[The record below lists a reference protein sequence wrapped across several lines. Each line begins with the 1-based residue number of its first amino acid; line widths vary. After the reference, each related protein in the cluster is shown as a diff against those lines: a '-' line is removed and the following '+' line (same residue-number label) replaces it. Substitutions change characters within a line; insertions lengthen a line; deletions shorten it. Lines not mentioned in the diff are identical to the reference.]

1 MSETDTQDSL
11 PSDTPSGQ
19 DPTGHTDDTP
29 SSTAPDPHDVKTQ
42 GAGSAAEKDPANWVT
57 GDEPMTGPQA
67 SYLETLAHQ
76 AGEEVPEGLTK
87 AQASDEI
94 ERLQGSGAGPAGSPA
109 GDGAER
115 SSTQGAGDGAERSST
130 QGAGD
135 GAERSSPAGPVERP
149 TDQWVTGDEPM
160 TGPQASYL
168 ETLAQQAGVEP
179 PTGLNKSEASR
190 AIDELQAKAG
200 RRSNEGSTPIGELD
214 QSSSRSSG

>member
-1 MSETDTQDSL
+1 MSETDTRDSL

-19 DPTGHTDDTP
+19 DPPGHTDDTP
-29 SSTAPDPHDVKTQ
+29 PSTGGGADAPDPREAPDPHDVKAQ
-42 GAGSAAEKDPANWVT
+42 GAGSAAEKDPAHWVT

-87 AQASDEI
+87 AQAHDEI
-94 ERLQGSGAGPAGSPA
+94 ERLQGSDSDPAGSPA
-109 GDGAER
+109 R
-115 SSTQGAGDGAERSST
+115 Q
-130 QGAGD
+130 
-135 GAERSSPAGPVERP
+135 ERP

-168 ETLAQQAGVEP
+168 ETLAQQAGTEV

-190 AIDELQAKAG
+190 AIDELQGKAG
-200 RRSNEGSTPIGELD
+200 KQGG
-214 QSSSRSSG
+214 

>member
-1 MSETDTQDSL
+1 MTEQ
-11 PSDTPSGQ
+11 
-19 DPTGHTDDTP
+19 
-29 SSTAPDPHDVKTQ
+29 APDPHAVKSPGGDT
-42 GAGSAAEKDPANWVT
+42 SAEKDNSAWVT

-76 AGEEVPEGLTK
+76 AGEEPPTELTK

-94 ERLQGSGAGPAGSPA
+94 ERLQGAVTPSDGSGDGSGDASGAPDLS
-109 GDGAER
+109 R
-115 SSTQGAGDGAERSST
+115 Q
-130 QGAGD
+130 
-135 GAERSSPAGPVERP
+135 ERP

-190 AIDELQAKAG
+190 AIDELRQKASHPRSAAEPG
-200 RRSNEGSTPIGELD
+200 RTR
-214 QSSSRSSG
+214 

>member
-1 MSETDTQDSL
+1 MSETDTRNSL

-19 DPTGHTDDTP
+19 DPRGHTDDTP
-29 SSTAPDPHDVKTQ
+29 PSTTAPDPHDVKAQ
-42 GAGSAAEKDPANWVT
+42 GGGSAAEKDPAHWVT

-76 AGEEVPEGLTK
+76 AGEQVPEGLTK

-94 ERLQGSGAGPAGSPA
+94 ERLQGSDADPAGSPTA

-115 SSTQGAGDGAERSST
+115 SSTPRAQ
-130 QGAGD
+130 
-135 GAERSSPAGPVERP
+135 ERP

-190 AIDELQAKAG
+190 AIDELQGKAG
-200 RRSNEGSTPIGELD
+200 RRSGSD
-214 QSSSRSSG
+214 DAR

>member
-1 MSETDTQDSL
+1 MSETDTRDSL

-19 DPTGHTDDTP
+19 DPRGHTDDTP
-29 SSTAPDPHDVKTQ
+29 ASTTPPDPHQVKTQ
-42 GAGSAAEKDPANWVT
+42 GGGSAAEKDPANWVT

-76 AGEEVPEGLTK
+76 AGEQVPEGLTK

-94 ERLQGSGAGPAGSPA
+94 ERLQGSDADPAGSP
-109 GDGAER
+109 DR
-115 SSTQGAGDGAERSST
+115 Q
-130 QGAGD
+130 
-135 GAERSSPAGPVERP
+135 ERP

-200 RRSNEGSTPIGELD
+200 R
-214 QSSSRSSG
+214 SSGSDDVR